1 MEQLFFEEV
10 EVGTEIPSVVRKVNL
25 LNLMKYAAATWNFF
39 LIHIDKEFANKQG
52 FQDVN
57 IAAPYFGAS
66 LTKMIT
72 DWMRNQG
79 RLKKLSYRVIIMC
92 FAGDTL
98 ICKGRVIK
106 KYKEAG
112 YNLVDCDIWVE
123 NQDGVKVAPATATVS
138 LPTREV

>member
-52 FQDVN
+52 FKDVN
-57 IAAPYFGAS
+57 IAASYFGAS
-66 LTKMIT
+66 LAKMIT
-72 DWMRNQG
+72 DWMGNRG

-98 ICKGRVIK
+98 ICKGKVIK
-106 KYKEAG
+106 KYREAG

-123 NQDGVKVAPATATVS
+123 NQDGVKVAPASATVS
-138 LPTREV
+138 LPAREV

>member
-10 EVGTEIPSVVRKVNL
+10 EVGTEIPSVVSKVSL

-39 LIHIDKEFANKQG
+39 LVHIDKEFAKKQG
-52 FQDVN
+52 FKDVN

-66 LTKMIT
+66 LAKMIT
-72 DWMRNQG
+72 EWMGNRG
-79 RLKKLSYRVIIMC
+79 RLKKLSYRITVMC

-98 ICKGRVIK
+98 ICKGKVIK
-106 KYKEAG
+106 KYREAG

-123 NQDGVKVAPATATVS
+123 NQDGAKVAPASATMS
-138 LPTREV
+138 LPSKKV